1 MHIVNICF
9 SPTGGTQRT
18 ADMLIQAMAA
28 RSTAIDLSDWQIPF
42 STLSLQEDDVA
53 VIVVPSYGGRV
64 PKPAIDRLSAINGNH
79 ARAILICVYGNRAVE
94 DALVE
99 LQDTAEAAG
108 FHVVAAISAIARHSI
123 VHEIA
128 AGRPDAQDQKT
139 LSEFAGQI
147 KKKLDACDRS
157 VPSIPGSRPYKNR
170 GVSAMLPKP
179 DQHCTACGTY
189 AERCPVQAID
199 RNDPARMDAD
209 LCISCMRCVA
219 VCPHAARKADE
230 EHLAAVRAMLIKT
243 CPQRKSY
250 ALYT

>member
-1 MHIVNICF
+1 
-9 SPTGGTQRT
+9 
-18 ADMLIQAMAA
+18 MLRIGQ
-28 RSTAIDLSDWQIPF
+28 SSDIHR
-42 STLSLQEDDVA
+42 LQEGSKL
-53 VIVVPSYGGRV
+53 ILGG
-64 PKPAIDRLSAINGNH
+64 
-79 ARAILICVYGNRAVE
+79 VE
-94 DALVE
+94 IAHEKGLLGHSDADALVE

-108 FHVVAAISAIARHSI
+108 FHVIAAISAIARHSI

-139 LSEFAGQI
+139 LAEFAEQI
-147 KKKLDACDRS
+147 KKKLDACDQS
-157 VPSIPGSRPYKNR
+157 VPSIPGSRPYKRR

-179 DQHCTACGTY
+179 DQHCTACGTC

>member
-64 PKPAIDRLSAINGNH
+64 PQPAVDRLSAINGNH

-147 KKKLDACDRS
+147 KKNWMHAIGLSQAFPAAVHIKTAAFQPCC
-157 VPSIPGSRPYKNR
+157 PSLTNTARHAEHAQNAVRSRP
-170 GVSAMLPKP
+170 STEMILP
-179 DQHCTACGTY
+179 GW
-189 AERCPVQAID
+189 
-199 RNDPARMDAD
+199 
-209 LCISCMRCVA
+209 
-219 VCPHAARKADE
+219 
-230 EHLAAVRAMLIKT
+230 MLISVFPACAVSLSVRT
-243 CPQRKSY
+243 PQERQTKSISPLS
-250 ALYT
+250 APC

>member
-53 VIVVPSYGGRV
+53 VIAVPSYGGRV
-64 PKPAIDRLSAINGNH
+64 PQPAVDRLSAINGNH

-147 KKKLDACDRS
+147 EKKTGCMRS
-157 VPSIPGSRPYKNR
+157 VCPKHSRQPSI
-170 GVSAMLPKP
+170 
-179 DQHCTACGTY
+179 
-189 AERCPVQAID
+189 
-199 RNDPARMDAD
+199 
-209 LCISCMRCVA
+209 
-219 VCPHAARKADE
+219 
-230 EHLAAVRAMLIKT
+230 
-243 CPQRKSY
+243 
-250 ALYT
+250 